1 MKPIKF
7 VVLGLGLLCALAV
20 FLPFLTVEGESV
32 SLWSLKALKAGPT
45 YVALLGSLGLA
56 ALAGAGVAK
65 GRFGRGLAIGGLLLG
80 AIVAAITILQFSPE
94 APFGKFSGIGAKI
107 LLIGGAIAAITSLV
121 GVIKPDRGVA
131 A

>member
-7 VVLGLGLLCALAV
+7 VVLALGLLCAIGV
-20 FLPFLTVEGESV
+20 FLPFVSIEGESL
-32 SLWSLKALKAGPT
+32 SLWSMKAIKAGPT
-45 YVALLGSLGLA
+45 YIALLGSLGLA

-65 GRFGRGLAIGGLLLG
+65 GRFSRGLAIGGLVLG
-80 AIVAAITILQFSPE
+80 GIVAAITILQFSPE
-94 APFGKFSGIGAKI
+94 APFGKVSGLGAKI
-107 LLIGGAIAAITSLV
+107 LLIGGALAAIASLV

>member
-7 VVLGLGLLCALAV
+7 VVLALGLLCAIAV
-20 FLPFLTVEGESV
+20 FLPFLVDGELSL

-45 YVALLGSLGLA
+45 YIALLGSLGLA
-56 ALAGAGVAK
+56 AIAGAGVAK
-65 GRFGRGLAIGGLLLG
+65 GKFTRGLAVGGLVLG

-94 APFGKFSGIGAKI
+94 APFGKVSGLGAKI
-107 LLIGGAIAAITSLV
+107 LLIGGALAAIASLV
-121 GVIKPDRGVA
+121 AVIKPDRGIA